1 MKHMSLVLLALPVA
15 ALGAAPQISDVAFG
29 QTTSGS
35 RDVTVTYT
43 LANAPAI
50 VTMDVLSNGVSIGT
64 ANIRHLSG
72 DVNRLVQP
80 DPSVCKT
87 IRWQAEQSWPDHRIT
102 GNDISV
108 KLTAWS
114 ADCPPPYMLVDL
126 SGTNG
131 ISYHAS
137 TNDLP
142 FGPLTNDRYRTDYM
156 LLRRIDAAGVTWTMG
171 SVTFDNS
178 DNRSVPHDVT
188 LTNDF
193 YVGVFEVTQG
203 QWKKIAGSYP
213 STGYTASDRDLHPV
227 ENVAYDDMRGA
238 GVYWPSMP
246 AADSWIG
253 KMCAA
258 AGVASGTFDLPS
270 EAQWEFAARA
280 NHFGDRNGDGTWYAE
295 TNQLQLAVYNDNS
308 GGHTAVVGSRKPN
321 DWGLYDM
328 AGNVWEWCLD
338 WKWVDGRLATNHFGE
353 VCTEPNGKQLVVRG
367 GCHYNGVGDTRLARR
382 GGANYDNR
390 ANGSRGF
397 RVVHVI
403 RAPSAE

>member
-1 MKHMSLVLLALPVA
+1 MAADYLVSSLQP
-15 ALGAAPQISDVAFG
+15 
-29 QTTSGS
+29 
-35 RDVTVTYT
+35 
-43 LANAPAI
+43 
-50 VTMDVLSNGVSIGT
+50 LSLDG
-64 ANIRHLSG
+64 
-72 DVNRLVQP
+72 
-80 DPSVCKT
+80 
-87 IRWQAEQSWPDHRIT
+87 
-102 GNDISV
+102 
-108 KLTAWS
+108 
-114 ADCPPPYMLVDL
+114 PPPYMLVDL

-142 FGPLTNDRYRTDYM
+142 FGPLTSDRYRTDYM

-213 STGYTASDRDLHPV
+213 NCGYTGASRDLHPV
-227 ENVAYDDMRGA
+227 ENVSYNDMRGA

-280 NHFGDRNGDGTWYAE
+280 NHFGDRNGDGTWYAA

-353 VCTEPNGKQLVVRG
+353 VCTEPNGKQQVVRG
-367 GCHYNGVGDTRLARR
+367 GCHYNGIGDTRLARR
-382 GGANYDNR
+382 GGADYDNR
-390 ANGSRGF
+390 SNGSRGF